1 MQLRNLGAKNIEVGV
16 GCGVGFGH
24 GFGVG
29 MPYLFIICINSL
41 PNVSPFCDFYVI
53 TF

>member
-1 MQLRNLGAKNIEVGV
+1 MQLRKLGAKNIELGV

-29 MPYLFIICINSL
+29 MPYICSFFI
-41 PNVSPFCDFYVI
+41 
-53 TF
+53 